1 MNVFFLNEDVRNM
14 GDRVN
19 LIAHG
24 CNCFHTMGAGFAR
37 AIKEKWPGAYEA
49 DLATQKGTRDKLGMI
64 SQFTDPSG
72 LKILNCY
79 TQFAFGRDKQ
89 YVEYDALRT
98 CMKKINERF
107 PQKTIALPVI
117 GSNLAGGDY
126 DTCLGIIL
134 SSLKDMDTIYI
145 LSK

>member
-1 MNVFFLNEDVRNM
+1 MDVTAFI
-14 GDRVN
+14 
-19 LIAHG
+19 LW
-24 CNCFHTMGAGFAR
+24 GAGFAL
-37 AIKEKWPGAYEA
+37 AIRQKWPGAYEA
-49 DLATQKGTRDKLGMI
+49 DLATTRGNTDKLGMI
-64 SQFTDPSG
+64 SMFTDASG

-79 TQFAFGRDKQ
+79 TQFRFGRDKQ

-98 CMKKINERF
+98 CMKKINEKF
-107 PQKTIALPVI
+107 PRKTIALPVI

-134 SSLKDMDTIYI
+134 SSLRDMDTIYI